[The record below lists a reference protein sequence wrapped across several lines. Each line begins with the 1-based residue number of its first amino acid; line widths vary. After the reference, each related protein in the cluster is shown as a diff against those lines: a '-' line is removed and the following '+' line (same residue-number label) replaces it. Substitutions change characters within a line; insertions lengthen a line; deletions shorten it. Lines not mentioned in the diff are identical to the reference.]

1 MVKNVKL
8 AEVACSLR
16 RDVVK
21 MISAAG
27 SGHPGGSLSIAEI
40 LTVLYFQEMRI
51 DPQAPADPLR
61 DRFVLS
67 KGHAAPALY
76 AVLAARGFF
85 SQDLLGTLRQ
95 VGSPLQGHPD
105 MRKVPGVEISTGS
118 LGQGLSVANGMALA
132 SRLSSLDYR
141 VYVILGD
148 GETQE
153 GQIWEAA
160 MTAAHYR
167 LDNLVAFLDYNGL
180 QIDGNTSQVMTV
192 DPVKEK
198 WQAFGWHVEEID
210 GHDLEKIT
218 AALHLA
224 RQVKG
229 KPVMIIAHTVKG
241 KGVCFMENNASWHGM
256 APDTAETEQAL
267 KELAQGTGVE

>member
-1 MVKNVKL
+1 MVKDAKL
-8 AEVACSLR
+8 AEIACSVR
-16 RDVVK
+16 QDIVK
-21 MISAAG
+21 MISTAG
-27 SGHPGGSLSIAEI
+27 SGHPGGSLSIADI
-40 LTVLYFQEMRI
+40 LTVLYFKEMRI
-51 DPQAPADPLR
+51 DPQTPADPVR

-76 AVLAARGFF
+76 AVLSARGFF
-85 SQDLLGTLRQ
+85 SRDLLATLRQ
-95 VGSPLQGHPD
+95 VDSLLQGHPD

-132 SRLSSLDYR
+132 ARLSDLNYR
-141 VYVILGD
+141 VYVVLGD

-218 AALHLA
+218 AALQLA
-224 RQVKG
+224 KQVKG
-229 KPVMIIAHTVKG
+229 KPVMIVAHTVKG

-256 APDTAETEQAL
+256 APDAAETEQAL
-267 KELAQGTGVE
+267 EELGYGTGVE

>member
-1 MVKNVKL
+1 MVKNVEL
-8 AEVACSLR
+8 AEIACFLR
-16 RDVVK
+16 RDIVK
-21 MISAAG
+21 MISTAG
-27 SGHPGGSLSIAEI
+27 SGHPGGSLSIADI

-51 DPQAPADPLR
+51 NPQVPTDPRR

-85 SQDLLGTLRQ
+85 SRDLLDTLRQ
-95 VGSPLQGHPD
+95 VDSPLQGHPD

-132 SRLSSLDYR
+132 ARLASLDYR
-141 VYVILGD
+141 VYAILGD
-148 GETQE
+148 GEIQE
-153 GQIWEAA
+153 GQVWEAA

-180 QIDGNTSQVMTV
+180 QIDGKTSQIMTV

-198 WQAFGWHVEEID
+198 WQAFGWHVLETD
-210 GHDLEKIT
+210 GHDLRKIT
-218 AALHLA
+218 AALQLA
-224 RQVKG
+224 RQVKE
-229 KPVMIIAHTVKG
+229 KPVMIIAYTVKG
-241 KGVCFMENNASWHGM
+241 KGVCFMENDASWHGM
-256 APDTAETEQAL
+256 APNTTETEQAL
-267 KELAQGTGVE
+267 EELASGTGVE